1 MLITPLYLIWAKGHL
16 EPGNGVASKAQPSAS
31 VAFEPGTFQCGDGT
45 LPTVPISPNFVGL
58 FAGITRFVRG
68 IELKLTLRTD
78 VVTNVV
84 NNVPTVKTIYKV
96 KLGTER
102 NHNRQGK
109 INKTMHK
116 LTMTMHFK
124 FD

>member
-1 MLITPLYLIWAKGHL
+1 M
-16 EPGNGVASKAQPSAS
+16 E
-31 VAFEPGTFQCGDGT
+31 
-45 LPTVPISPNFVGL
+45 
-58 FAGITRFVRG
+58 
-68 IELKLTLRTD
+68 IELKVTLGTD

-84 NNVPTVKTIYKV
+84 NNVPTVKTIYKA

-109 INKTMHK
+109 IDKTMHK
-116 LTMTMHFK
+116 LTMTMHYFK